1 MLFYFITYFSIGLLS
16 ANTANLYFKSRQA
29 PSLFPLWFQGPAFTA
44 FNAFGILAFFLSP
57 LLTFTNWGIGWTLVS
72 LAELIAGALAVGFL
86 PLSYRFGLTV
96 TGPLTIFLFLGALL
110 KFWFLSGTL
119 LLVVVIFA
127 FISPIFLLTRST
139 SANSQPNIRF
149 STSNVPL
156 SASPPMSS
164 KNDKVRKT
172 TNENSFLD
180 NLEMEKISKKG
191 KKPSEDIFEKAK
203 EILEKNFQHP
213 LQDEAKY
220 VLMNTCY
227 EAEKLL
233 GNEFDAAIK
242 FMFIRLNS
250 LSINPSEKKKDF
262 ILTQSK
268 FLIALRDK
276 SILSQ
281 ENVLITVNSI
291 LKKHGLS
298 N

>member
-1 MLFYFITYFSIGLLS
+1 
-16 ANTANLYFKSRQA
+16 
-29 PSLFPLWFQGPAFTA
+29 
-44 FNAFGILAFFLSP
+44 
-57 LLTFTNWGIGWTLVS
+57 
-72 LAELIAGALAVGFL
+72 
-86 PLSYRFGLTV
+86 
-96 TGPLTIFLFLGALL
+96 
-110 KFWFLSGTL
+110 
-119 LLVVVIFA
+119 
-127 FISPIFLLTRST
+127 
-139 SANSQPNIRF
+139 
-149 STSNVPL
+149 
-156 SASPPMSS
+156 MSS